1 MPPLI
6 FAILV
11 ILGFTMWFLATWPV
25 AFAERIARGLFLA
38 AALVWAWA
46 AIGGH

>member
-6 FAILV
+6 FAIFV
-11 ILGFTMWFLATWPV
+11 ILGFTFWFIATWPV

-38 AALVWAWA
+38 AALLWAWA
-46 AIGGH
+46 ALAR